1 MNSLTNISVIGLF
14 FFPAAR
20 LSGVKPSKSL
30 KPKKFK
36 TAYNKVLLYQSL
48 YILFEKNIKLFK
60 SNV

>member
-30 KPKKFK
+30 KPKNSKQRITRFF
-36 TAYNKVLLYQSL
+36 
-48 YILFEKNIKLFK
+48 YINHYISCLRKI
-60 SNV
+60 